1 MKITIIGTGFVGLVS
16 GVCFSD
22 FGHIVTCVDTDSKKI
37 DLLNKGGI
45 PIYEPG
51 LETVAAKNVK
61 EERLFF
67 TTELKQTVA
76 ESEVVFIAVGTPEN
90 KETGAADLSY
100 VHAVAK
106 EVAGYITGYTVIVNK
121 STVPVGTSDEVE
133 AIIRKANTNA
143 DFDVVSNPEFL
154 REGAA
159 MSDFKYPDRIV
170 IGAETERAG
179 ALMRSVYRPFDLNI
193 TPLVITNR
201 RTSELI
207 KYAGNAFLATKI
219 GFINEMA
226 DLCDKVGADVME
238 VSRGIGL
245 DSRISPKF
253 LNAGPGYGGSCFPK
267 DTMAIS
273 NTARHVGSP
282 LRIIEAVVEANDI
295 RKRNMAGKII
305 ESVGGSVKG
314 KTIAVLGLSFKP
326 DTDDMRESPAIII
339 IQALEAAGAN
349 VKAYDPE
356 AMDEAKHML
365 PDITY
370 CSGVYDCAKNAD
382 ALAIITEWDKFRVL
396 DFGRLSEIMK
406 SKTLIDFRNIYEPGS
421 IRQLG
426 YNYISV
432 GRN

>member
-1 MKITIIGTGFVGLVS
+1 M
-16 GVCFSD
+16 
-22 FGHIVTCVDTDSKKI
+22 
-37 DLLNKGGI
+37 
-45 PIYEPG
+45 
-51 LETVAAKNVK
+51 
-61 EERLFF
+61 
-67 TTELKQTVA
+67 
-76 ESEVVFIAVGTPEN
+76 
-90 KETGAADLSY
+90 
-100 VHAVAK
+100 AK

-121 STVPVGTSDEVE
+121 SIVPVGTSDEVE

-170 IGAETERAG
+170 IGAETER
-179 ALMRSVYRPFDLNI
+179 
-193 TPLVITNR
+193 
-201 RTSELI
+201 
-207 KYAGNAFLATKI
+207 
-219 GFINEMA
+219 
-226 DLCDKVGADVME
+226 
-238 VSRGIGL
+238 
-245 DSRISPKF
+245 
-253 LNAGPGYGGSCFPK
+253 
-267 DTMAIS
+267 
-273 NTARHVGSP
+273 
-282 LRIIEAVVEANDI
+282 
-295 RKRNMAGKII
+295 
-305 ESVGGSVKG
+305 
-314 KTIAVLGLSFKP
+314 
-326 DTDDMRESPAIII
+326 
-339 IQALEAAGAN
+339 AGAN